1 MHLRTLI
8 LAKRAE
14 LKSLPCDRVP
24 RQLEKKI
31 REWVRFQFTEEQQE
45 EKVCKK
51 YPCLQQ
57 FVLRFRPTWRQMNHL
72 CIASFCGFNCS
83 LSSALWLCALLLSA
97 IFSHL
102 ELGRSVAYSR
112 TWRCLRNSSW
122 RWPKACST
130 ASFLRFKHVVSI
142 LLIGN
147 LYSWFHCKY
156 MRIGRGPRY
165 MICVTLLAHCASQKI
180 HGHARIETRARL
192 ACPCVFWLAQRAK
205 SCDKIWYLRPLPTYE
220 HVLIFFLNLSI
231 AASFP
236 GQSCRAGA
244 SRLCSGGK
252 KNKES
257 YNTTSY
263 LLYVHVIVNIRKL
276 VE

>member
-1 MHLRTLI
+1 MGQIPIHWGTARGKGVQEI
-8 LAKRAE
+8 SLAAT
-14 LKSLPCDRVP
+14 
-24 RQLEKKI
+24 I
-31 REWVRFQFTEEQQE
+31 
-45 EKVCKK
+45 
-51 YPCLQQ
+51 
-57 FVLRFRPTWRQMNHL
+57 
-72 CIASFCGFNCS
+72 CIAISSHMQTDDSAVHCKFFTD
-83 LSSALWLCALLLSA
+83 LIVRLSALWLCALLLSA
-97 IFSHL
+97 LFSHL

-130 ASFLRFKHVVSI
+130 ASSLRFKHVVRI

-205 SCDKIWYLRPLPTYE
+205 SCDKIWYLGPLPTYE

-244 SRLCSGGK
+244 SCLCSGGK
-252 KNKES
+252 KNNLQS
-257 YNTTSY
+257 F
-263 LLYVHVIVNIRKL
+263 RKVTIL
-276 VE
+276 QGIC